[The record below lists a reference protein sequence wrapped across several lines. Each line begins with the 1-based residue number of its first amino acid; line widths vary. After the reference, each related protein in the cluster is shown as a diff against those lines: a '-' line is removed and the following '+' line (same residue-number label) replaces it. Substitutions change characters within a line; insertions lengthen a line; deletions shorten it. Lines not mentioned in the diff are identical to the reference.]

1 MAGLPT
7 DKHAGPLAV
16 LPIYSHVRML
26 MADQHDH
33 PPKPTRAAPPP
44 FVGPPR
50 AGALAP
56 TPRLDRPTLPP
67 FSPPFVKRPSPVVRQ
82 VAEQTDPVANTPT
95 ATAPAEVSAPAWLDS
110 APNETPASAPSSDVG
125 ITWVNPDEPAVVPP
139 AQAATGIEWLDTP
152 APEASAPTA
161 ARART
166 DEEED
171 PFGWDPAEE
180 RAGALDT
187 APTSG
192 SLDALKE
199 LEPWALPGAEPAA
212 SSSDDVASALERIAA
227 RVRSGELF
235 VPTALSA
242 SSEEAVLAAVLAAL
256 LQRARR

>member
-1 MAGLPT
+1 
-7 DKHAGPLAV
+7 
-16 LPIYSHVRML
+16 

-56 TPRLDRPTLPP
+56 TTRVDRPTLPP

-82 VAEQTDPVANTPT
+82 VTEQSGSAANTPT
-95 ATAPAEVSAPAWLDS
+95 PTAPADATAPTWLDS
-110 APNETPASAPSSDVG
+110 APNETPVAAPASEVG

-139 AQAATGIEWLDTP
+139 VQAATGIEWLDSPAPETP
-152 APEASAPTA
+152 APPAAS
-161 ARART
+161 ART
-166 DEEED
+166 DEED

-180 RAGALDT
+180 RVGALDT

-212 SSSDDVASALERIAA
+212 SSSDDVASALEGIAA

-235 VPTALSA
+235 VPTALTA